1 MIQRLKL
8 CRRRRQILI
17 IAMLGFLLPT
27 FCFHV
32 GSGQETRTGNR
43 SGSSAN
49 GTGTNPLSLK
59 ATPPDIKFDAVLFKR
74 CPPDTYG
81 TTKVDMPMN
90 GDYLAYHCEVLS
102 RLIYFAYVGAFQ
114 PYSLAH
120 TYPKWIDDDHYE
132 FVAKVAP
139 EDIAAW
145 QKLDLPGRR
154 LVMRT
159 ILADKVKLKVQLL
172 STPEPIYA
180 LVVGKR
186 GAKLKP
192 YKEGDQTKLPDGL
205 VQTAHSGNWVGS
217 IAYFQD
223 YTLTELAELL
233 TSHFDLRVVDRT
245 NLAGE
250 FNFSVPVPFGAGNN
264 PFAHFPTEDGPSTSE
279 GLEDLGLRLEHV
291 IYPVDR
297 LQVVQIERPEE
308 N

>member
-1 MIQRLKL
+1 MTQRLKL
-8 CRRRRQILI
+8 CRPHRRIPT
-17 IAMLGFLLPT
+17 IAVLGFLLPA

-32 GSGQETRTGNR
+32 GSAQESRTENP

-49 GTGTNPLSLK
+49 GARANPLSLE

-102 RLIYFAYVGAFQ
+102 RLIYFAYESAFQ

-120 TYPKWIDDDHYE
+120 TYPKWVDDDHYE
-132 FVAKVAP
+132 FVAKVAA

-192 YKEGDQTKLPDGL
+192 YKEGDRTKLPDGL

-233 TSHFDLRVVDRT
+233 TSHFDLRIVDRT

-250 FNFSVPVPFGAGNN
+250 FNFSVPVPFGGGNN
-264 PFAHFPTEDGPSTSE
+264 PFTHFPTEDSPSTSE
-279 GLEDLGLRLEHV
+279 GLEDLGLRLEHA